1 MLICFFAGFALVA
14 EYRLSQI
21 RRVVIG
27 LFYQHFRV
35 EIDEKQAFVFLSKEH
50 ARTHAFIDLLL
61 QTSTFC
67 VVRVRWCVWCVF
79 ACTASSYLEASFVVL
94 DSDGVGGEPIEA
106 VHYNSETLGNMQTQ
120 LFYRFPSKA
129 LQVYV
134 LLYQK
139 MPAARPKSMLLG
151 STLSAARDM
160 GGLVTRAMIITST
173 HIILATEDYSRYATK
188 I

>member
-1 MLICFFAGFALVA
+1 VYDFALPC
-14 EYRLSQI
+14 
-21 RRVVIG
+21 
-27 LFYQHFRV
+27 
-35 EIDEKQAFVFLSKEH
+35 FLSK
-50 ARTHAFIDLLL
+50 
-61 QTSTFC
+61 
-67 VVRVRWCVWCVF
+67 
-79 ACTASSYLEASFVVL
+79 VL

-139 MPAARPKSMLLG
+139 MPAARPKSTLLG

-173 HIILATEDYSRYATK
+173 HIILATEDYSRYATHTHIHEYHNGRVRVVRRVRVVFCSVDEK
-188 I
+188 HSFHYFFASADGRRCTIPPSSRRPRPSSRSPRRTRSPSWSR